1 MIKKFS
7 GLAFSLELVL
17 VIIFFTITFS
27 FGVIMMNTIITNQ
40 RVDMIKN
47 CCDSVDKRN
56 HLAVKVSTLKVTET
70 PDHKELV
77 KYEQGPVYPTDLN
90 ELGLLESQFGYLSFS
105 APIVQASAWNNNYN
119 AEVSTIKQSFI
130 ADAQHGG
137 FEIIYTTNKIDGNV
151 MSYTLTAVLPNGT
164 TYYSPHSKR

>member
-47 CCDSVDKRN
+47 CCDSVDKKSSCR
-56 HLAVKVSTLKVTET
+56 
-70 PDHKELV
+70 
-77 KYEQGPVYPTDLN
+77 
-90 ELGLLESQFGYLSFS
+90 
-105 APIVQASAWNNNYN
+105 
-119 AEVSTIKQSFI
+119 
-130 ADAQHGG
+130 
-137 FEIIYTTNKIDGNV
+137 
-151 MSYTLTAVLPNGT
+151 
-164 TYYSPHSKR
+164 